1 VSKSPTGARI
11 LLVDDEPNLRK
22 VLGALLQQEGFE
34 VHAEADGELALAR
47 VRASPSGTFDAV
59 ISDLRMPK
67 LDGIGLLRAL
77 VREDPELPVV
87 LLTAHGTV
95 DSAVEAVKLGAFDYL
110 EKPFDRDQI
119 RGVLQRA
126 VATRA
131 RRGASLGPGSGGAVK
146 PTEKADDKP
155 SDKATKAE
163 AMDPSLEVGMI
174 GGAGSIQVVREIVRT
189 AAASPSTVLITGESG
204 TGKELVAR
212 ALHLGSP
219 RKNGPFIRVNC
230 AAIPAGLT
238 ESELF
243 GHERGAFTGAVSNR
257 AGRFELADGGTL
269 FLDEVSEI
277 PLEIQ
282 VKLLR
287 AIQESE
293 FERVGG
299 VKTIH
304 VDVRIIAASNR
315 DLEADIKSRRFRE
328 DLFYRLNVVP
338 IQLPPLRDRL
348 GDLPALIEHFVV
360 RCNERLGKAGHGFSG
375 DALTA
380 LARYGWPG
388 NIRELENLVERMV
401 LFASNPMIEVDALP
415 DAFLEPSRGAEANVD
430 DRRAPEAGDVAP
442 DEPAK
447 HELARDDRAHVR
459 SEDQADDPLDPPDA
473 SGDAKLIRLPL
484 ASLGFDLKEAV
495 RAGSRMVEEALISEA
510 LSQTQGNV
518 TRSAR
523 LLGISRRSLQSKM
536 KELGLRGGEGDGPGR
551 A

>member
-1 VSKSPTGARI
+1 MSHHRPRI

-34 VHAEADGELALAR
+34 VHAESDGEAALAR
-47 VRASPSGTFDAV
+47 VRTSPSGTFDAV
-59 ISDLRMPK
+59 ISDLRMPR

-119 RGVLQRA
+119 RTVLQRA

-131 RRGASLGPGSGGAVK
+131 RSGASVGPGPRERSGDERTRE
-146 PTEKADDKP
+146 PDDA
-155 SDKATKAE
+155 SE
-163 AMDPSLEVGMI
+163 SLGMI
-174 GGAGSIQVVREIVRT
+174 GRSPAIGAVREIIRT

-219 RKNGPFIRVNC
+219 RKAGPFIRVNC

-243 GHERGAFTGAVSNR
+243 GHERGAFTGAVSGR

-269 FLDEVSEI
+269 FLDEVTEI

-299 VKTIH
+299 VKTLR

-315 DLEADIKSRRFRE
+315 EIEAAVRAKEFRE
-328 DLFYRLNVVP
+328 DLYYRLNVVP
-338 IQLPPLRDRL
+338 VHLPPLRDRL
-348 GDLPALIEHFVV
+348 DDLPALIEHFIV
-360 RCNERLGKAGHGFSG
+360 RCNERLAKQVKGFS
-375 DALTA
+375 DEALAA
-380 LARYGWPG
+380 LARHPWHG

-401 LFASNPMIEVDALP
+401 LFASGPVIEPDALP
-415 DAFLEPSRGAEANVD
+415 DAFLDTDRDGGDDSRDGVEHD
-430 DRRAPEAGDVAP
+430 DDGPRAHGGDVTRSDGAVAAERAASAGEHGEGP
-442 DEPAK
+442 HGPVGTPGADE
-447 HELARDDRAHVR
+447 
-459 SEDQADDPLDPPDA
+459 
-473 SGDAKLIRLPL
+473 KLLRLPL
-484 ASLGFDLKEAV
+484 TSLGFDLKEAV
-495 RAGSRMVEEALISEA
+495 RAGSRMVEEALIREA
-510 LSQTQGNV
+510 LLQTQYNV

-536 KELGLRGGEGDGPGR
+536 KELGLRPSDDGQGR
-551 A
+551 

>member
-1 VSKSPTGARI
+1 MTVPTDSPRI

-34 VHAEADGELALAR
+34 VWAEPDGEAALAR
-47 VRASPSGTFDAV
+47 IRSAPSGTFDAV

-67 LDGIGLLRAL
+67 LDGMGLLKAL
-77 VREDPELPVV
+77 ATEDRELPVV
-87 LLTAHGTV
+87 MLTAHGTV

-119 RGVLQRA
+119 RSVLQRA

-131 RRGASLGPGSGGAVK
+131 RSGASVGGPAPSTAPTPSEPAAV
-146 PTEKADDKP
+146 
-155 SDKATKAE
+155 
-163 AMDPSLEVGMI
+163 DPSLEVGMI
-174 GGAGSIQVVREIVRT
+174 GASKGIADVREIVRT

-219 RKNGPFIRVNC
+219 RRERPFIRVNC
-230 AAIPAGLT
+230 AAIPATLV

-243 GHERGAFTGAVSNR
+243 GHERGAFTGAISSR

-299 VKTIH
+299 IKTIS
-304 VDVRIIAASNR
+304 VDVRLIAASNR
-315 DLEADIKSRRFRE
+315 DLQADLEAKRFRE
-328 DLFYRLNVVP
+328 DLYYRLNVVP
-338 IQLPPLRDRL
+338 IHLPPLRERIE
-348 GDLPALIEHFVV
+348 DLPALIDHFVT
-360 RCNERLGKAGHGFSG
+360 RCNERLGKEVEGFSSE
-375 DALTA
+375 ALGA
-380 LARYGWPG
+380 LATYPWHG
-388 NIRELENLVERMV
+388 NIRELENLVERVV
-401 LFASNPMIEVDALP
+401 LFASEHIIRVDALP
-415 DAFLEPSRGAEANVD
+415 EPFQEVGSDEAAGTAPAQLLNDGGAGSDATDLTDIHLGVPAEHAAGSAARG
-430 DRRAPEAGDVAP
+430 
-442 DEPAK
+442 DER
-447 HELARDDRAHVR
+447 L
-459 SEDQADDPLDPPDA
+459 L
-473 SGDAKLIRLPL
+473 RLPL
-484 ASLGFDLKEAV
+484 SSLGLDLKEAV
-495 RAGSRMVEEALISEA
+495 RAGSRLVEEALITEA
-510 LSQTQGNV
+510 LAQTQGNV

-536 KELGLRGGEGDGPGR
+536 KELGLRTPPEGSGKD
-551 A
+551 

>member
-1 VSKSPTGARI
+1 LSTDPPRI

-34 VHAEADGELALAR
+34 VCAEPDGEAALAR
-47 VRASPSGTFDAV
+47 IRTAPSGTFDAV

-67 LDGIGLLRAL
+67 LDGMGLLKAL
-77 VREDPELPVV
+77 AAEDGALPVV
-87 LLTAHGTV
+87 MLTAHGTV

-119 RGVLQRA
+119 RNVLQRA
-126 VATRA
+126 VATRS
-131 RRGASLGPGSGGAVK
+131 RSGASVGTRRTAKTDAV
-146 PTEKADDKP
+146 PEP
-155 SDKATKAE
+155 SEPLAAG
-163 AMDPSLEVGMI
+163 DPSLEVGMI
-174 GGAGSIQVVREIVRT
+174 GASKGIADVREIVRT

-219 RKNGPFIRVNC
+219 RRDRPFIRVNC
-230 AAIPAGLT
+230 AAIPATLV

-243 GHERGAFTGAVSNR
+243 GHERGAFTGAVSSR

-299 VKTIH
+299 VKTIS
-304 VDVRIIAASNR
+304 VDVRLIAASNR
-315 DLEADIKSRRFRE
+315 DLEADLEAKRFRE
-328 DLFYRLNVVP
+328 DLYYRLNVVP
-338 IQLPPLRDRL
+338 IHLPPLRERIE
-348 GDLPALIEHFVV
+348 DLPALIDHFVT
-360 RCNERLGKAGHGFSG
+360 RCNERLGKSVQGFSTEAL
-375 DALTA
+375 DALS
-380 LARYGWPG
+380 GHPWHG

-401 LFASNPMIEVDALP
+401 LFASEPIIGADALP
-415 DAFLEPSRGAEANVD
+415 DAFLEPGGED
-430 DRRAPEAGDVAP
+430 DGRTADAPTAPEADSGA
-442 DEPAK
+442 AT
-447 HELARDDRAHVR
+447 R
-459 SEDQADDPLDPPDA
+459 SQSASDA
-473 SGDAKLIRLPL
+473 AQTETISTEERLLRLPL
-484 ASLGFDLKEAV
+484 ASLGLDLKEAV
-495 RAGSRMVEEALISEA
+495 RAGSRLVEEALISEA
-510 LSQTQGNV
+510 LAQTQGNV

-536 KELGLRGGEGDGPGR
+536 KELGLRSVEDKGTG
-551 A
+551 

>member
-1 VSKSPTGARI
+1 LAHERSRI

-22 VLGALLQQEGFE
+22 VLGALLSQEGFE
-34 VHAEADGELALAR
+34 VLAEPDGESALAR
-47 VRASPSGTFDAV
+47 VRSAPSGTFDAV
-59 ISDLRMPK
+59 VSDLRMPK
-67 LDGIGLLRAL
+67 LDGMGLLKAL
-77 VREDPELPVV
+77 GKEDPDLPVV
-87 LLTAHGTV
+87 ILTAHGTV

-119 RGVLQRA
+119 RHVLQRA

-131 RRGASLGPGSGGAVK
+131 REGAAVGPITTPAVVGQSDASPAADSSEPD
-146 PTEKADDKP
+146 PT
-155 SDKATKAE
+155 
-163 AMDPSLEVGMI
+163 LEVGMVGHSESLI
-174 GGAGSIQVVREIVRT
+174 AVREIVRT

-219 RKNGPFIRVNC
+219 HPNAPFIRVNC

-243 GHERGAFTGAVSNR
+243 GHERGAFTGAVSSR

-299 VKTIH
+299 TKTIH

-315 DLEADIKSRRFRE
+315 DLEADIKAKRFRE
-328 DLFYRLNVVP
+328 DLYYRLNVVP
-338 IQLPPLRDRL
+338 IALPPLRERVE
-348 GDLPALIEHFVV
+348 DLPVLIHHFIA
-360 RCNERLGKAGHGFSG
+360 RCNARLGKNVEGFS
-375 DALTA
+375 DAA
-380 LARYGWPG
+380 LEVLSGHKWPG

-401 LFASNPMIEVDALP
+401 LFASSPIIEADELP
-415 DAFLEPSRGAEANVD
+415 DAFGSGEA
-430 DRRAPEAGDVAP
+430 PKS
-442 DEPAK
+442 EPAPAE
-447 HELARDDRAHVR
+447 HADQPGDTSDDELP
-459 SEDQADDPLDPPDA
+459 EPEDDPDSRA
-473 SGDAKLIRLPL
+473 GEKLLRLPL
-484 ASLGFDLKEAV
+484 ASLGLDLKEAV
-495 RAGSRMVEEALISEA
+495 RAGSRLVEEALISEA
-510 LSQTQGNV
+510 LAQTRGNV

-536 KELGLRGGEGDGPGR
+536 KELGLRSGDDKHVDR
-551 A
+551 